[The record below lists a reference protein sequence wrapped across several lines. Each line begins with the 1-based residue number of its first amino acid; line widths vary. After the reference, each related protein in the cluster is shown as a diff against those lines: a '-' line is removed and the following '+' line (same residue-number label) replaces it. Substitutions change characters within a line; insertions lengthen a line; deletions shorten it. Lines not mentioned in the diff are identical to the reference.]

1 MPKEEIFV
9 HYRQLITD
17 YLNAPQKLKERR
29 YGRMLE
35 AEVLMTD
42 YLNISRDTV
51 SDIYDSV
58 YNTVMS
64 ERRGA

>member
-35 AEVLMTD
+35 AEVLLT
-42 YLNISRDTV
+42 
-51 SDIYDSV
+51 
-58 YNTVMS
+58 NTHGQA
-64 ERRGA
+64 RGVAVEIL

>member
-1 MPKEEIFV
+1 MPKEEIIV
-9 HYRQLITD
+9 YYRQLITD

-58 YNTVMS
+58 YNT
-64 ERRGA
+64 

>member
-1 MPKEEIFV
+1 MPKEEIIV